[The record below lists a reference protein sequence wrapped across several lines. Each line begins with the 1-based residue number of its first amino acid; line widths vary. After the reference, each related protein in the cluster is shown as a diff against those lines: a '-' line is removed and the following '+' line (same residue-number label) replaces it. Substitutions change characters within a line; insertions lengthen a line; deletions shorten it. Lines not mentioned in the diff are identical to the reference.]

1 MGRADYL
8 KLGDWNAICDRC
20 GFKYKASQLR
30 HEWTGLYVCQECWE
44 PRHEQD
50 FVRGVEDDPSVPWT
64 RPDHDPSGGTDINGD
79 TIPATFTDYTDDVP
93 TGTFTS
99 NNSDLDRSDD

>member
-1 MGRADYL
+1 MSTIY
-8 KLGDWNAICDRC
+8 KKGDWNATCDRC
-20 GFKYKASQLR
+20 GEKYKASQLK
-30 HEWTGLYVCQECWE
+30 HEWTGLYVCKECWE

-64 RPDHDPSGGTDINGD
+64 RPEGTDTGGTDINGN
-79 TIPATFTDYTDDVP
+79 TFPPTFVDIGESVP
-93 TGTFTS
+93 TGTFTA